1 MKSWSTFIKFKGTDK
16 LSLKLKRRERIYK
29 LIKLEIK
36 SHNNKQLR
44 DPESGKD
51 ILKNLY
57 SKNVKI

>member
-16 LSLKLKRRERIYK
+16 LSFKFKRRERIYK

-36 SHNNKQLR
+36 SLNNKQLR
-44 DPESGKD
+44 DPENGNG